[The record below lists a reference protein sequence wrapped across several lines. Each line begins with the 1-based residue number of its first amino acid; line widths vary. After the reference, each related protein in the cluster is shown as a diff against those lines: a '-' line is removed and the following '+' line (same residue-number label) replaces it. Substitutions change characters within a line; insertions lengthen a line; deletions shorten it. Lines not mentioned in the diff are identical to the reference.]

1 MEAWQGREQQHRQ
14 VSGSTASVCLQ
25 RHRNTEGGGV
35 PARQHRRV
43 CSVSTGPCYAASPGR
58 RGCRCPA
65 ETWSTAG
72 LGKACWPLWD
82 FSNTLPKGQTLSL
95 SEPCRKK
102 SLLAPQHRPIFLP
115 ATRGA
120 DAESLLEHGHPTVK
134 NKKAGDGTSYLRWQK
149 AAERNRLPWDW
160 GGFAVAVLPI

>member
-1 MEAWQGREQQHRQ
+1 MDALGKGAGRSPSQIVEGELMEAWQGREQQHRQ

-25 RHRNTEGGGV
+25 RHRNTEGVRV

-43 CSVSTGPCYAASPGR
+43 CSVSTGPCCAASPGR
-58 RGCRCPA
+58 RGCQCPA

-82 FSNTLPKGQTLSL
+82 FSNTLSKGVSLFL
-95 SEPCRKK
+95 SEPFRKEP
-102 SLLAPQHRPIFLP
+102 LPAPQQSPSFLP

-120 DAESLLEHGHPTVK
+120 GC
-134 NKKAGDGTSYLRWQK
+134 
-149 AAERNRLPWDW
+149 
-160 GGFAVAVLPI
+160 